1 LSENA
6 VVHHSKIVRRM
17 TELGQNRPWGHV
29 GSNVRFARKR
39 PSSGHR

>member
-17 TELGQNRPWGHV
+17 TELGQ
-29 GSNVRFARKR
+29 KR
-39 PSSGHR
+39 GIDAPDGLAACPLHLR